1 MSRRYC
7 AAAILLPLLLLAGCG
22 GSYYREGVAASD
34 QGNYEEA
41 RDLLYRAVQ
50 EKPDDYRAWQA
61 LGMAWYRSDSLGK
74 AEEAFAASNRID
86 PNALSN
92 FYLGLI
98 FERTGETDKA
108 IRVYAAA
115 ANLEGDARTRKLIR
129 DRLSVLIDAQLAAN
143 AREAVRSEDTLS
155 VASMPEN
162 SIAVVNFNGSYLA
175 PDYQPMALGLAELV
189 ATDLA
194 KVKELRVLERIKINV
209 ILDELKLGESSY
221 ADRRIAPRM
230 GKLLGT
236 RTIVLGTVTGAGESG
251 FRIDGRLVNT
261 IDGAASGTQSNEGNL
276 DRFFDVEKKFVFAL
290 LDTLG
295 IAIDKAERDAIEEVP
310 TESFLAFMAFSEG
323 LSQERRGLFD
333 DAAGSFRKAGA
344 LDPGFAEAS
353 RLAGKMEMT
362 SAYRGELKGAPSG
375 RAKSFEQEVG
385 SLISPEGAGADM
397 DAAQA
402 ANLVNGGFI
411 MNTELYWYYGSYPMA
426 PPGGGPIGNGYGT
439 IIVRG
444 HLDAN

>member
-1 MSRRYC
+1 MSRC
-7 AAAILLPLLLLAGCG
+7 IAAAVLVPLLLAGCG
-22 GSYYREGVAASD
+22 QSYYREGVAASNE
-34 QGNYEEA
+34 GNFAEA
-41 RDLLYRAVQ
+41 LDLLYRAVQ
-50 EKPDDYRAWQA
+50 ERPDDYRAWQE
-61 LGMAWYRSDSLGK
+61 LGLAWYRTDSLAK

-115 ANLEGDARTRKLIR
+115 ANLEGDGETQKLIR
-129 DRLSVLIDAQLAAN
+129 DRLGVLIDAQLAAG
-143 AREAVRSEDTLS
+143 AHEAVRGEDTLS

-162 SIAVVNFNGSYLA
+162 SVAVVNFNGSYLP
-175 PDYQPMALGLAELV
+175 PDWQPMALGLAELV
-189 ATDLA
+189 AMDLA

-209 ILDELKLGESSY
+209 IIDELKLGESSF
-221 ADRRIAPRM
+221 ADRRAAPRM
-230 GKLLGT
+230 GRLLGS
-236 RTIVLGTVTGAGESG
+236 RRLVLGTVTGAGESE
-251 FRIDGRLVNT
+251 FRIDGQIVNT
-261 IDGAASGTQSNEGNL
+261 VDGTASGTQSNEGNL

-295 IAIDKAERDAIEEVP
+295 IEIDKAERDAIEEVP
-310 TESFLAFMAFSEG
+310 TESFIAFMAFSEG
-323 LSQERRGLFD
+323 LSQEKRGMYD
-333 DAAGSFRKAGA
+333 EAAGSFRKANT
-344 LDPGFAEAS
+344 LDPGFVEAGT
-353 RLAGKMEMT
+353 LAGKMEMT

-375 RAKSFEQEVG
+375 RGKSFEQKVG
-385 SLISPEGAGADM
+385 SLISPEGAGTDM

-439 IIVRG
+439 IIIRG